1 MPNVN
6 GPHPLTQSSK
16 LFRHPVTNIF
26 HRYTLDSDV
35 RESVFIHSG
44 MFIINYAMQLI
55 RIFCSSQ
62 PKNILLATRTMCLR
76 TQPVTLI
83 NSPFVTFGPVN
94 SAQIEIWSRTFQNL
108 ATNPSQ
114 VWPPQKVV
122 LCIADAFLE
131 CMLMVEF
138 TDNEGDEPL

>member
-26 HRYTLDSDV
+26 HRYTLNSDV

-44 MFIINYAMQLI
+44 IFIINYAMQLI

-62 PKNILLATRTMCLR
+62 PKNILPATRTMRLR
-76 TQPVTLI
+76 TLPVTLI
-83 NSPFVTFGPVN
+83 NSPFVTFAPVN
-94 SAQIEIWSRTFQNL
+94 SAQIEIRLGKQYLRCLPRTSQNL
-108 ATNPSQ
+108 ATNPS
-114 VWPPQKVV
+114 
-122 LCIADAFLE
+122 
-131 CMLMVEF
+131 
-138 TDNEGDEPL
+138 